1 MIKCN
6 EIKSWGHKCD
16 SKPKLES
23 LIAIKMWSNKQK
35 L

>member
-1 MIKCN
+1 MKL
-6 EIKSWGHKCD
+6 KVWGHKCD
-16 SKPKLES
+16 SKQKLES